1 MLEDGA
7 SLAGGDEVMRISG
20 PTGSILTAERT
31 ALNFLQRLSG
41 VATLTRRYA
50 ELIAGTGVKL
60 LDTRKTTPG
69 FRELEKAAVRAVL
82 GRLEAADGR
91 PLIACGALS
100 QVLAADRWGLAARPM
115 AEADQALIAVRDGAA
130 KKARALIDLSA
141 RPWWGRLLALPM
153 LKIIAA
159 LPDDAAGA
167 PRALMVSTEAPGPT
181 GDDRTFWIT
190 DSAWPDAR
198 IVEALSQAGLA
209 AEFLSG
215 GGGLKL
221 FVLTG
226 YVQAEDIRLDGAPGG
241 LTGVIGAAPVF

>member
-1 MLEDGA
+1 MLTEPPA
-7 SLAGGDEVMRISG
+7 DE
-20 PTGSILTAERT
+20 A
-31 ALNFLQRLSG
+31 RLSLERA
-41 VATLTRRYA
+41 VAEAARARLAAGPRGSVDGDA
-50 ELIAGTGVKL
+50 IALRAVL
-60 LDTRKTTPG
+60 SRMSLS
-69 FRELEKAAVRAVL
+69 EKAAVRAVL

-153 LKIIAA
+153 LKVIAA
-159 LPDDAAGA
+159 LPDDAAA
-167 PRALMVSTEAPGPT
+167 PRALLVSTEAPGPT
-181 GDDRTFWIT
+181 GDDRTFWVT
-190 DSAWPDAR
+190 DSPWPDAR